1 MSRTGELSWMALR
14 AAGSPVRLA
23 VKASQGPRPGVMT
36 QTMSQGRTPRTT
48 KTAIRIPQVRNHL
61 RARVCMPC
69 RTSALMMALSMLVID
84 SKRAS
89 PRTMRMAEVISIS
102 GYPVLFRTATAQGKD
117 KGQRAH
123 RQAKRLFL
131 AASKRRAIRRKAD
144 MKDHAEQGDCSFPP
158 IPRKRNPPG
167 R

>member
-36 QTMSQGRTPRTT
+36 QTMSQGSTPRTP

-61 RARVCMPC
+61 RARACMPC

-89 PRTMRMAEVISIS
+89 PRTIRIADGISIS
-102 GYPVLFRTATAQGKD
+102 VYPVRFGTESTGK
-117 KGQRAH
+117 G
-123 RQAKRLFL
+123 
-131 AASKRRAIRRKAD
+131 
-144 MKDHAEQGDCSFPP
+144 
-158 IPRKRNPPG
+158 
-167 R
+167 